1 VVRIKIIKMHV
12 TRRYGQEHYYC
23 LFDEIPEITY
33 EKIGSSYVGSAT
45 DNNGN
50 IIFSNYL
57 GYESFGNAFGG
68 RELTLKMK
76 DGTTEKVKDHWFD
89 WGHYKNHGEFID
101 IGGGTLEKLQ
111 ECYVYCGYNI
121 NKNTFERMLDDY
133 YSREKEY
140 KYDEIE
146 EWCNLQY
153 IWYPVIINNKKIPL
167 MVNKKGDFVE
177 RESKKR
183 IYVRENHLRYISGNT
198 HKEFKQCLFKYSY
211 MDGNKKVKIERKM
224 LDVLKD
230 SLTDYTTE
238 QIISN
243 CKLNF

>member
-1 VVRIKIIKMHV
+1 
-12 TRRYGQEHYYC
+12 
-23 LFDEIPEITY
+23 
-33 EKIGSSYVGSAT
+33 
-45 DNNGN
+45 
-50 IIFSNYL
+50 
-57 GYESFGNAFGG
+57 
-68 RELTLKMK
+68 MK

-177 RESKKR
+177 RESK
-183 IYVRENHLRYISGNT
+183 RE
-198 HKEFKQCLFKYSY
+198 F
-211 MDGNKKVKIERKM
+211 M
-224 LDVLKD
+224 
-230 SLTDYTTE
+230 
-238 QIISN
+238 
-243 CKLNF
+243 

>member
-1 VVRIKIIKMHV
+1 MHV

-76 DGTTEKVKDHWFD
+76 DGTTEKVKDYWFD

-121 NKNTFERMLDDY
+121 NK
-133 YSREKEY
+133 
-140 KYDEIE
+140 KY
-146 EWCNLQY
+146 
-153 IWYPVIINNKKIPL
+153 
-167 MVNKKGDFVE
+167 F
-177 RESKKR
+177 
-183 IYVRENHLRYISGNT
+183 
-198 HKEFKQCLFKYSY
+198 
-211 MDGNKKVKIERKM
+211 
-224 LDVLKD
+224 
-230 SLTDYTTE
+230 
-238 QIISN
+238 
-243 CKLNF
+243 

>member
-1 VVRIKIIKMHV
+1 MYVA
-12 TRRYGQEHYYC
+12 RRYGQEHYYC

-50 IIFSNYL
+50 IIFSNHL

-89 WGHYKNHGEFID
+89 WRYYKNHGEFID

-183 IYVRENHLRYISGNT
+183 IYVRENRLRYINGNT
-198 HKEFKQCLFKYSY
+198 YKEFKQCLFKYSY
-211 MDGNKKVKIERKM
+211 IDNNRKVKIERKL
-224 LDVLKD
+224 LDVLID
-230 SLTDYTTE
+230 SLTDYTIE

>member
-1 VVRIKIIKMHV
+1 MHV

-76 DGTTEKVKDHWFD
+76 DGITEKVKDHWFD

-153 IWYPVIINNKKIPL
+153 IWYPVIINN
-167 MVNKKGDFVE
+167 
-177 RESKKR
+177 
-183 IYVRENHLRYISGNT
+183 
-198 HKEFKQCLFKYSY
+198 SY
-211 MDGNKKVKIERKM
+211 FA
-224 LDVLKD
+224 
-230 SLTDYTTE
+230 Y
-238 QIISN
+238 
-243 CKLNF
+243 